1 MEAVMTYDFRP
12 DGLHI
17 VARWPV
23 LARIT
28 ARHTDAPVLTT
39 RDMVSLYLHAPTGDW
54 WMMGEGE
61 KAFADGAIEAMA
73 AMPVSPS
80 KHCLPKPLDTHN
92 LPPPKHPLPPYDPD
106 NTGW

>member
-1 MEAVMTYDFRP
+1 MTYDFRP

-17 VARWPV
+17 VASWPV

-39 RDMVSLYLHAPTGDW
+39 RDLTSLYLHAPTEDW
-54 WMMGEGE
+54 QMMGEGE
-61 KAFADGAIEAMA
+61 MALSDAAIDAMA
-73 AMPVSPS
+73 AMSIPPS

-92 LPPPKHPLPPYDPD
+92 LPLPKHSLPPFDPD
-106 NTGW
+106 GIGW